1 MLASAIIIAVSVGLF
16 VYWFRYSCM
25 LILNTKT
32 AQSYAADV
40 ARSRELNFM
49 KVQQT
54 LTGLETPALAVLRED
69 LQRDYEKISSL
80 LSTGVGGG
88 NTEDSDGY
96 MLERAMLGMNF
107 RWLNVQFAIASRH
120 SERIARA
127 ALLEMSQIVEHHANA
142 FGEALA
148 AQRC

>member
-1 MLASAIIIAVSVGLF
+1 MLASTIIIAVSAGLF
-16 VYWFRYSCM
+16 VYWFRYSCI

-49 KVQQT
+49 RVQQC
-54 LTGLETPALAVLRED
+54 LPAAAAPALGQLRED
-69 LQRDYEKISSL
+69 LQRDYRKISNL
-80 LSTGVGGG
+80 LSSGLHAR
-88 NTEDSDGY
+88 NDEAADGY
-96 MLERAMLGMNF
+96 VLERAMLGMNF
-107 RWLNVQFAIASRH
+107 RWLNVQYAIASRH

>member
-1 MLASAIIIAVSVGLF
+1 MLASTIIIAISAGLF

-40 ARSRELNFM
+40 ARTKELSFLR
-49 KVQQT
+49 VQQSLAVAEART
-54 LTGLETPALAVLRED
+54 LETLRED
-69 LQRDYEKISSL
+69 LQRDYRKISGL
-80 LSTGVGGG
+80 LSAGIAGR
-88 NTEDSDGY
+88 NEEDGDGY
-96 MLERAMLGMNF
+96 VLERAMLGMNF
-107 RWLNVQFAIASRH
+107 RWLNVQFKIASNY
-120 SERIARA
+120 SERMARA

-142 FGEALA
+142 FGESLA

>member
-1 MLASAIIIAVSVGLF
+1 MLASTIIIAISAGLF

-32 AQSYAADV
+32 VQSYAADI
-40 ARSRELNFM
+40 ARSKDLSFM
-49 KVQQT
+49 RVQQS
-54 LTGLETPALAVLRED
+54 LAVAEASSLEMLRED
-69 LQRDYEKISSL
+69 LQRDYQKISGL
-80 LSTGVGGG
+80 LSNGSGRSD
-88 NTEDSDGY
+88 EDADGY
-96 MLERAMLGMNF
+96 VLERAMLGMNF
-107 RWLNVQFAIASRH
+107 RWLNVQYKLASKH

-142 FGEALA
+142 FGESLA

>member
-1 MLASAIIIAVSVGLF
+1 LF

-32 AQSYAADV
+32 VQSYAADV
-40 ARSRELNFM
+40 AQSRELNFLR
-49 KVQQT
+49 VQQT
-54 LTGLETPALAVLRED
+54 LTAAETPAFAVLRED
-69 LQRDYEKISSL
+69 LQRDYEKISNL
-80 LSTGVGGG
+80 LSSGVGGR
-88 NTEDSDGY
+88 NDEEADGY
-96 MLERAMLGMNF
+96 VLERAMLGMNF
-107 RWLNVQFAIASRH
+107 RWLNVQYAVASRY
-120 SERIARA
+120 SERIART

>member
-32 AQSYAADV
+32 VQSYAADV
-40 ARSRELNFM
+40 AQSRELNFLR
-49 KVQQT
+49 VQQT
-54 LTGLETPALAVLRED
+54 LTAAETPAFAVLRED

-80 LSTGVGGG
+80 LSSGVGGR
-88 NTEDSDGY
+88 NDEEADGY
-96 MLERAMLGMNF
+96 ALERAMLGMNF
-107 RWLNVQFAIASRH
+107 RWLNVQYAVASRY
-120 SERIARA
+120 SERIART

>member
-32 AQSYAADV
+32 VQSYAADV
-40 ARSRELNFM
+40 AQSRELNFLR
-49 KVQQT
+49 VQQT
-54 LTGLETPALAVLRED
+54 LTAAETPAFAVLRED
-69 LQRDYEKISSL
+69 LQRDYEKISNL
-80 LSTGVGGG
+80 LSSGVGGR
-88 NTEDSDGY
+88 NDEEADGY
-96 MLERAMLGMNF
+96 VLERAMLGMNF
-107 RWLNVQFAIASRH
+107 RWLNVQYAVASRY
-120 SERIARA
+120 SERIART

>member
-32 AQSYAADV
+32 VQSYAADV
-40 ARSRELNFM
+40 AQSRELNFLR
-49 KVQQT
+49 VQQS
-54 LTGLETPALAVLRED
+54 LTAAETPAFAMLRED

-80 LSTGVGGG
+80 LSSGVGGR
-88 NTEDSDGY
+88 NDEEADGY
-96 MLERAMLGMNF
+96 VLERAMLGMNF
-107 RWLNVQFAIASRH
+107 RWLNVQYAVASRY
-120 SERIARA
+120 SERIART

>member
-1 MLASAIIIAVSVGLF
+1 MLASSIIIAVSVGLF

-32 AQSYAADV
+32 VQSYAVDI
-40 ARSRELNFM
+40 ARSKELNFM
-49 KVQQT
+49 RVQQS
-54 LTGLETPALAVLRED
+54 LAVAEAPALATLRED
-69 LQRDYEKISSL
+69 LQRDYQKISGL
-80 LSTGVGGG
+80 LSNRVSGSGD
-88 NTEDSDGY
+88 EDSDGY
-96 MLERAMLGMNF
+96 VLERAMLGLNF
-107 RWLNVQFAIASRH
+107 RWLNVQYAIASKH

>member
-1 MLASAIIIAVSVGLF
+1 MLASSIIIAVSAGLF

-32 AQSYAADV
+32 VQSYAADV
-40 ARSRELNFM
+40 ARSKELNFM
-49 KVQQT
+49 KVQQS
-54 LTGLETPALAVLRED
+54 LAMAESSALEVLRED
-69 LQRDYEKISSL
+69 LQRDYQKISGL
-80 LSTGVGGG
+80 LSNGVGGR
-88 NTEDSDGY
+88 NDEDADGY
-96 MLERAMLGMNF
+96 VLERAMLGMNF
-107 RWLNVQFAIASRH
+107 RWLNVQYKLASKH

-142 FGEALA
+142 FGESLA